1 MLSGTLRKRIGLLAV
16 TLIAVA
22 SIGAQSRPW
31 RQMCDANPTVCEDQE
46 CRAACLDRSP
56 FRLHPPRVSAVRSR
70 FATSSDV
77 RLKQ

>member
-31 RQMCDANPTVCEDQE
+31 RQMCDANPTVCEDQNVGLHVSIDRRFGFIR
-46 CRAACLDRSP
+46 RA
-56 FRLHPPRVSAVRSR
+56 SR
-70 FATSSDV
+70 PSGHALRRARMFA
-77 RLKQ
+77 